1 MMRTNYITIMMK
13 HFEQMNL
20 EVAAAAET
28 VLDASVLKDKDTV
41 YDCHRFLFVR
51 SSGEGKLIAQNK
63 EIPLESGKLF
73 ILLAGMPHR
82 IVLEPGESAT
92 LQWCHFRSSYEDRD
106 LYRALQIPFHIQ
118 VEDETAVSGIFVR
131 LFEELARNGLTSKLK
146 IKAAMLEL
154 ISIFFESLPIDFRN
168 EAPTQDLKK
177 IEAVM
182 KYVDE
187 HLAENITVEDMA
199 KQVYL
204 HPNYFIVFFKGI
216 LGYSPIQYVNL
227 RRMEIAKSLLLKQ
240 DSNVSSVAGQVGMQI
255 YYFSRMFKA
264 HTGLTPSRFRK
275 QAAFIA
281 ASSGEDSNEREEG
294 KSR

>member
-1 MMRTNYITIMMK
+1 MMKTNYITIMMK
-13 HFEQMNL
+13 HFEQMHV

-28 VLDASVLKDKDTV
+28 VLDASSLKDKDAV
-41 YDCHRFLFVR
+41 YDCHRFLFVK
-51 SSGEGKLIAQNK
+51 SGTGKLFAQNK
-63 EIPLESGKLF
+63 EIPLEKGKLF
-73 ILLAGMPHR
+73 IMLAGMPHR
-82 IVLEPGESAT
+82 IVLEAGETAT

-106 LYRALQIPFHIQ
+106 LYRTLQIPYYIQ
-118 VEDETAVSGIFVR
+118 VEDEAAISGIFVR
-131 LFEELARNGLTSKLK
+131 VFEESARNGLTSKLK

-154 ISIFFESLPIDFRN
+154 ISYYLDSLSLIDN
-168 EAPTQDLKK
+168 DAPTDELQKIDMVLKY
-177 IEAVM
+177 I
-182 KYVDE
+182 DE
-187 HLAENITVEDMA
+187 HLGDNITVENMA

-227 RRMEIAKSLLLKQ
+227 RRMEIAKNLLLQ
-240 DSNVSSVAGQVGMQI
+240 PNSNVSSVAGQVGMQI

-281 ASSGEDSNEREEG
+281 ASSEAESTDREEG
-294 KSR
+294 N